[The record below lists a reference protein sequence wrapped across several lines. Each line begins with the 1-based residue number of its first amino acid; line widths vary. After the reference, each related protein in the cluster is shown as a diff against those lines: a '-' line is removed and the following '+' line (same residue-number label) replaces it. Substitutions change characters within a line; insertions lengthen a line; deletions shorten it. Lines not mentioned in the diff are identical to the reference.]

1 MFRRRGNKAI
11 QQPDTGESGF
21 GRVGH
26 TPLVFLSF
34 YLDLPI
40 DAGISEGHGFNA
52 IEFSEPLLEDWS
64 GFDLQG
70 FLGMPPLPEPAVRPC
85 TTLRFQRVTNEVPPP
100 FANVEKAF
108 GSLFPIDLPAA
119 EELPSFLESRSVV
132 MAIRI
137 VPRKSTEFGNEWLHE
152 QFASVLSTLN
162 DKLLALGAAA
172 DDHTIGPI
180 TERQLPPAVLG
191 FQGDMRNVQG
201 GRVRKLVTF
210 TLLLHQGRGAR
221 VEDHDASVI
230 NYALAIADRAGQG
243 PLFPAMEFSFA
254 ARRSFDMGL
263 FSQAVLETGTAIE
276 LLVNRV
282 VLGIEL
288 EKGSSQ
294 ERIDKLLENTGFQNL
309 IKYYLAKRL
318 GVTLDK
324 QLSGSDPLSN
334 WLRVAYKLRN
344 RVAHTGHKPTVAE
357 TIEAMRLASEL
368 IHFVASTA
376 EQSGGFGITFPSFDD
391 LRPSPMLDERSL
403 ATEDESSTSLA
414 RRDAFWR
421 GRDAAR
427 SGDTEAAKL
436 AFIEADEMGSA
447 GGAYNLAV
455 LYLADDEDEAAGIA
469 ALRRASERGHP
480 VAPAYLGVYLLK
492 EGNEAEAEQFFLEA
506 PEHYPGGGPLAAYFL
521 GVIASGR
528 GELVEAADF
537 YKRASVFDE
546 DTLAGE
552 AAFRRG
558 NILQDLGD
566 SDAVEAYTRGA
577 ELGSAKAASNLA
589 NLLRGRGDI
598 VGAIATYERALTLSD
613 PDTEGQIAFNLAK
626 MLDELDRASDAKPV
640 YERASTLGEPWSLV
654 RLAGMAAEANDV
666 GAAQEHLS
674 AARAVEDPAVRA
686 AAEELATQFQVDVEG
701 QGQTS

>member
-1 MFRRRGNKAI
+1 MFRRWREKKASRPL
-11 QQPDTGESGF
+11 PDTGESGF

-26 TPLVFLSF
+26 TPLVYLAF
-34 YLDLPI
+34 YLELPI
-40 DAGISEGHGFNA
+40 DAGVSEGHGFNA
-52 IEFSEPLLEDWS
+52 IEFSKPPLEDWS
-64 GFDLQG
+64 EFDLQS
-70 FLGMPPLPEPAVRPC
+70 FLSMPPLPEPAVRPC
-85 TTLRFQRVTNEVPPP
+85 TALYFHRVTNEVPPP
-100 FANVEKAF
+100 FANVEKAL
-108 GSLFPIDLPAA
+108 GSLFPTDVPTS
-119 EELPSFLESRSVV
+119 EELPPFLESRSVV

-137 VPRKSTEFGNEWLHE
+137 VPRESTEFGNEWLHE
-152 QFASVLSTLN
+152 QFALVLSTLN

-172 DDHTIGPI
+172 DDHTIGPV
-180 TERQLPPAVLG
+180 TERQLPPAVPG

-201 GRVRKLVTF
+201 GQVRKLATF

-221 VEDHDASVI
+221 NEDHDASVI

-263 FSQAVLETGTAIE
+263 FSQAVLETSTAIE

-294 ERIDKLLENTGFQNL
+294 ERIDNLLEDTGFQNL
-309 IKYYLAKRL
+309 IKDHLAKRL
-318 GVTLDK
+318 GVALDK
-324 QLSGSDPLSN
+324 QFNGSDPLSN

-344 RVAHTGHKPTVAE
+344 RVAHTGYKPTVSE
-357 TIEAMRLASEL
+357 TIEAMRLASDL
-368 IHFVASTA
+368 IHFVARTA
-376 EQSGGFGITFPSFDD
+376 EQSGGFGITFPNFDE

-403 ATEDESSTSLA
+403 AREDESSTSLA

-455 LYLADDEDEAAGIA
+455 LYLADDEDDAAGVA

-492 EGNEAEAEQFFLEA
+492 EGNEAEAEQFFLQA
-506 PEHYPGGGPLAAYFL
+506 PEHHPGAGPLAAYFL

-528 GELVEAADF
+528 GELAEAADF
-537 YKRASVFDE
+537 YKRASVFDGHE
-546 DTLAGE
+546 LAGE

-558 NILQDLGD
+558 TILQDLGD
-566 SDAVEAYTRGA
+566 PDAMEAYTRGA
-577 ELGSAKAASNLA
+577 ELGNAKAASDLA
-589 NLLRGRGDI
+589 YLLRGRGD
-598 VGAIATYERALTLSD
+598 VDGAIAAYERALTLSD
-613 PDTEGQIAFNLAK
+613 PDTEGLIAFNLAK
-626 MLDELDRASDAKPV
+626 MLDELGRASDAKPV
-640 YERASTLGEPWSLV
+640 YERAWALGEPWSLI
-654 RLAGMAAEANDV
+654 RLAGIAAEAGDMTT
-666 GAAQEHLS
+666 AKEHLA
-674 AARAVEDPAVRA
+674 AARCIEDSAVQA
-686 AAEELATQFQVDVEG
+686 AATELAAEFQIALDEG
-701 QGQTS
+701 

>member
-1 MFRRRGNKAI
+1 MFRRWRERKASR
-11 QQPDTGESGF
+11 PPPETEESGF
-21 GRVGH
+21 GRVGQS
-26 TPLVFLSF
+26 PLVFLAF

-52 IEFSEPLLEDWS
+52 IEFSKPPLEDWS
-64 GFDLQG
+64 DFDLQG

-85 TTLRFQRVTNEVPPP
+85 TTLRFQRVTNQVPPP
-100 FANVEKAF
+100 FANAEEAF
-108 GSLFPIDLPAA
+108 GSLFPTDLPAA
-119 EELPSFLESRSVV
+119 EELPPFLESRSVV
-132 MAIRI
+132 LATRI
-137 VPRKSTEFGNEWLHE
+137 VPRESTEFGNEWLHE
-152 QFASVLSTLN
+152 QFTSALSTLN

-172 DDHTIGPI
+172 DDHMIGPI

-201 GRVRKLVTF
+201 GQIRKLVTF
-210 TLLLHQGRGAR
+210 TLLLHKGHGAR
-221 VEDHDASVI
+221 DEDHDASVI
-230 NYALAIADRAGQG
+230 NHALAIADRSGQG
-243 PLFPAMEFSFA
+243 PFFPAMEFSFA

-263 FSQAVLETGTAIE
+263 LSQAVLETGTAIE

-288 EKGSSQ
+288 EKSSPQ
-294 ERIDKLLENTGFQNL
+294 ERIDNLLENTGFKNL
-309 IKYYLAKRL
+309 VRDHLAKRL

-324 QLSGSDPLSN
+324 QFSGSDPLSN

-344 RVAHTGHKPTVAE
+344 QVAHTGYKPTTSE

-376 EQSGGFGITFPSFDD
+376 EQTGSFGITFPSFDD

-403 ATEDESSTSLA
+403 ATEDESSTSVA

-436 AFIEADEMGSA
+436 AFIEADKLGSA

-455 LYLADDEDEAAGIA
+455 LCLANDDEEAAGIA

-492 EGNEAEAEQFFLEA
+492 EGNETEAEQFFLQA
-506 PEHYPGGGPLAAYFL
+506 PEHYPEGGPLAAYFL
-521 GVIASGR
+521 GIIASGR
-528 GELVEAADF
+528 GDLVEAADF

-546 DTLAGE
+546 FGFAGE

-558 NILQDLGD
+558 TILQDS
-566 SDAVEAYTRGA
+566 SDPDAAEAYKRGA
-577 ELGSAKAASNLA
+577 ELGNAKAASNVA
-589 NLLRGRGDI
+589 NILRGRGDI
-598 VGAIATYERALTLSD
+598 DGAIATYKHALTLSD
-613 PDTEGQIAFNLAK
+613 ADTEGPIAFNLAK
-626 MLDELDRASDAKPV
+626 MLDELGRASDAKPI
-640 YERASTLGEPWSLV
+640 YERACALGEPWSLI
-654 RLAGMAAEANDV
+654 RLAGMAAEAADMTT
-666 GAAQEHLS
+666 AKERLA
-674 AARAVEDPAVRA
+674 AARCIEDSAVQA
-686 AAEELATQFQVDVEG
+686 AATALAAEFQIALDEA
-701 QGQTS
+701 